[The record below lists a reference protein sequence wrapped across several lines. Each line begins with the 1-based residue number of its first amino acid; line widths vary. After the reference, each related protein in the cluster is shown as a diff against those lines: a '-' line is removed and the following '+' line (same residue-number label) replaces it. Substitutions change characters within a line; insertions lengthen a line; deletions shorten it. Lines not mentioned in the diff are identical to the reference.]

1 MARLLASDP
10 WTAVRRRLSAPRAPW
25 LDRLVLVPCTGK
37 QAAAFVRRHH
47 RHLPD
52 VAESCRFAVALAHC
66 PACDPSQWLGVGIVG
81 NGPQEWEGT
90 GRAVIARTATN
101 GVRNG
106 CSKILGALSEAAG
119 ALGYVEVWTYSF
131 PEEPGSSLRA
141 AGFRLVGL
149 SDGGEHDRDGRP
161 RAPAVDARP
170 KLRWV
175 RKLASPPPMASLPET
190 QGGPHAR

>member
-1 MARLLASDP
+1 
-10 WTAVRRRLSAPRAPW
+10 VI
-25 LDRLVLVPCTGK
+25 VVPCTGK

-52 VAESCRFAVALAHC
+52 VAESCRFAAALADC
-66 PACDPSQWLGVGIVG
+66 PACSSDFWLGVGVVG

-90 GRAVIARTATN
+90 GRAVITRTATA

-106 CSKILGALSEAAG
+106 CSMLLGALSRAAG

-131 PEEPGSSLRA
+131 PEEPGTSLRA

-149 SDGGEHDRDGRP
+149 SSGGEHDRDGRP
-161 RAPAVDARP
+161 RDPAVDARP

-175 RKLASPPPMASLPET
+175 RKLASPPPWPRCPKLREAGVAEQQAFLFGAAS
-190 QGGPHAR
+190 